1 MTQRISI
8 RKIQMSNKRLVVV
21 VGPTAAGKT
30 DYAISLALSLG
41 SPVISCDSR
50 QIYKELK
57 IGTAPPTKEQ
67 LDLVKHYF
75 IFSHSIHD
83 DYTAGQYEVD
93 AMDLLSRLFET
104 HDNLVMAGGS
114 GLYVDALCKGMDDFP
129 KSDPEL
135 REVLANR
142 LKTEGLGSLR
152 DELRLLDRESYDR
165 IDILNPQRVLRAL
178 EVTLQTGR
186 KFSSFKSNTD
196 KKRDFIIEKVYI
208 DRPREELYERINM
221 RVDRMINDGLLE
233 EVRGLYQYRNR
244 PALKTVGYSELFD
257 YIDGKCSLP
266 EAIELIKRN
275 TRRYAK
281 RQITWWRREGL
292 VPPVSKKKL
301 PK

>member
-1 MTQRISI
+1 MTQKISI
-8 RKIQMSNKRLVVV
+8 RKIQMSDKRLVVV

-50 QIYKELK
+50 QIYKELR

-75 IFSHSIHD
+75 IFSHSIQD
-83 DYTAGQYEVD
+83 NYTAGQYEVD
-93 AMDLLSRLFET
+93 AMDLLSLLFET

-114 GLYVDALCKGMDDFP
+114 GLYVDAVCKGMDDFP

-135 REVLANR
+135 RELLDNR
-142 LKTEGLGSLR
+142 LKAEGLASLR
-152 DELRLLDRESYDR
+152 DELRLLDRESYDS

-208 DRPREELYERINM
+208 DRPREELYERINK
-221 RVDRMINDGLLE
+221 RVDLMMSDGLLE
-233 EVRGLYQYRNR
+233 EVKRLYQFRNL

-257 YIDGKCSLP
+257 YIDGKCSLY
-266 EAIELIKRN
+266 EAVELIKRN

-292 VPPVSKKKL
+292 VPPVPKKKL